1 MAKFLKV
8 LKWIICLSL
17 FAAFGVLTFMV
28 MNGKLYLL
36 DNTVYKH
43 LFAFLEPLNLTTPFK
58 VITNLGGPELLI
70 FLCFILLILVQDRKV
85 GVGISL
91 NLVLC
96 TLLNILVK
104 NIVLRPRPSVA
115 SLIVENG
122 YSFPSGHA
130 MASMA
135 FYGFII
141 YLLWQSKYRK
151 SWKILGTTI
160 LTLVILIVGLSRIY
174 LGVHYFSDIICGYI
188 LALGYLII
196 FITVFNKVNI
206 PKKKKRRKKVAI
218 NNKID

>member
-17 FAAFGVLTFMV
+17 FATFGLLTFMV

-36 DNTVYKH
+36 DNTVYKY

-96 TLLNILVK
+96 ALLNVLTK
-104 NIVLRPRPSVA
+104 NIVLRPRPSVT

-151 SWKILGTTI
+151 SWKIVGTTI
-160 LTLVILIVGLSRIY
+160 FALIILTVGLSRIY
-174 LGVHYFSDIICGYI
+174 LGVHYFSDVICGYI
-188 LALGYLII
+188 LALGYLMI
-196 FITVFNKVNI
+196 FITIFNKVNI
-206 PKKKKRRKKVAI
+206 PKKKKKRKKVAI
-218 NNKID
+218 NSKID